1 MSLKIN
7 QLSLLLSQ
15 SALVVDCSCQK
26 QVHCLTSVCF
36 FCFFQDY
43 TPLLVI
49 YLCIIGEIILH
60 NYPAFVHVVD
70 SAAQQLNKQV
80 MPKK

>member
-1 MSLKIN
+1 MSLKIG
-7 QLSLLLSQ
+7 QHGLVLSQ
-15 SALVVDCSCQK
+15 SALVV
-26 QVHCLTSVCF
+26 HCLTYVF
-36 FCFFQDY
+36 FFQDY

-80 MPKK
+80 MQGK